1 MSCQFYQHPL
11 KETIMIKYRTTQE
24 KIIPSEFQ
32 VLYPDQKL
40 IDHTE
45 FTPGSVIEID
55 GYTLCTGVDH
65 KGEKRDYL
73 RNQTVLSRMP
83 SFGDVRPPLRCK
95 VRKVHT
101 IVSDV
106 YSGLP
111 YFIVETDVPY
121 NEKERKLLR
130 RDYHSF
136 GLGHINRIIHKEP
149 ASVVYQINLSTLC
162 EFSNM
167 LITKLQSM
175 DNHLCFELNA
185 IVKKGVSDGVFR
197 PYKTKE
203 WPYTAIDY
211 SKKRLASWL
220 KQNINR
226 FKQKKYLINI

>member
-1 MSCQFYQHPL
+1 M
-11 KETIMIKYRTTQE
+11 KYRTTQE
-24 KIIPSEFQ
+24 KIIPSAFQ

-45 FTPGSVIEID
+45 FTPGTVIEMD
-55 GYTLCTGVDH
+55 GYTLCNGLDH
-65 KGEKRDYL
+65 KGEKKDYL
-73 RNQTVLSRMP
+73 RDSTIQSRMP

-101 IVSDV
+101 IVSDT

-149 ASVVYQINLSTLC
+149 TSVVYQINLSTQC

-167 LITKLQSM
+167 LITKLESM
-175 DNHLCFELNA
+175 DNYFCFELNALVRLNA

-203 WPYTAIDY
+203 WPYIAIDY

>member
-1 MSCQFYQHPL
+1 MVIAHINSN
-11 KETIMIKYRTTQE
+11 
-24 KIIPSEFQ
+24 KIHVSTHQ
-32 VLYPDQKL
+32 VLYPDKKAF
-40 IDHTE
+40 DHTE
-45 FTPGSVIEID
+45 FTLGTVIEMD
-55 GYTLCTGVDH
+55 GYTLCNGLDH
-65 KGEKRDYL
+65 TGEKKDYL
-73 RNQTVLSRMP
+73 RDSTVQSRMP

-106 YSGLP
+106 YNNMP

-121 NEKERKLLR
+121 SEKERRILR

-149 ASVVYQINLSTLC
+149 TSVVYQINLNTLC

-167 LITKLQSM
+167 LIAKLQSM
-175 DNHLCFELNA
+175 DNHFCFELNA
-185 IVKKGVSDGVFR
+185 IVKKGISDGVFR

-211 SKKRLASWL
+211 SKKRLTSWL

>member
-1 MSCQFYQHPL
+1 M
-11 KETIMIKYRTTQE
+11 KYRTTQE

-45 FTPGSVIEID
+45 FTPGTVIEMD
-55 GYTLCTGVDH
+55 GYTLCNGLDH
-65 KGEKRDYL
+65 TGEKKDYL
-73 RNQTVLSRMP
+73 RDSTVQSRMP

-101 IVSDV
+101 IVSDT

-121 NEKERKLLR
+121 NEKERKILR

-149 ASVVYQINLSTLC
+149 TSVVYQINLNTMC

-167 LITKLQSM
+167 LITKLESM
-175 DNHLCFELNA
+175 DNYFCFELNALVRLNA

-203 WPYTAIDY
+203 WPYIAIDY